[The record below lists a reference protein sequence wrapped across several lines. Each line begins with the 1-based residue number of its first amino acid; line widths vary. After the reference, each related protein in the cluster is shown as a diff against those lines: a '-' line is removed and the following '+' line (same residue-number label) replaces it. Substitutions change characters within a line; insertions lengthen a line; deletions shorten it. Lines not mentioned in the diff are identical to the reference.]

1 MFFQEVTPDTS
12 SYMIAG
18 FAITFLV
25 LAAYVASLYL
35 RDRNLKQDIDTLTE
49 LQKAA
54 EAENLKMDKK
64 RAPKKNAEK

>member
-35 RDRNLKQDIDTLTE
+35 RERNLKQDIDTLTE

-54 EAENLKMDKK
+54 EAENLKTDKK
-64 RAPKKNAEK
+64 RAPKKNAKK

>member
-35 RDRNLKQDIDTLTE
+35 RERNLKQDIDTLAE
-49 LQKAA
+49 LQKTAA
-54 EAENLKMDKK
+54 PENLKTDKK
-64 RAPKKNAEK
+64 RAPKKNAKK

>member
-35 RDRNLKQDIDTLTE
+35 RERNLKQDIDTLTE

-54 EAENLKMDKK
+54 AAENLKTDKK
-64 RAPKKNAEK
+64 RAPKKNAKK